1 MNIISTFYIS
11 KYSSHLDIARSKEIE
26 QCLCNNITSPFIEKI
41 HLFVDDIDAFIRL
54 NEITNSDKIVIIE
67 IGKKP
72 KYSDFFN
79 YILNNVKNKIC
90 MITNADIFLHE
101 TNQPLIEKL
110 KENKMMFA
118 LSRYEYD
125 MTHPMIDN
133 YGGSHDAYIF
143 NSKYLNETMKHTQN
157 YQNFPGIESHIIKT
171 FCDNGFKVFNPCN
184 QIKIVHLHKT
194 ELRNYGTWIGL
205 HKCGDFD
212 FHKKSCWWV
221 PPIVL

>member
-1 MNIISTFYIS
+1 
-11 KYSSHLDIARSKEIE
+11 
-26 QCLCNNITSPFIEKI
+26 
-41 HLFVDDIDAFIRL
+41 
-54 NEITNSDKIVIIE
+54 
-67 IGKKP
+67 
-72 KYSDFFN
+72 
-79 YILNNVKNKIC
+79 

-157 YQNFPGIESHIIKT
+157 YQNFPGIESQIIKT
-171 FCDNGFKVFNPCN
+171 FCDNNNDFLNN
-184 QIKIVHLHKT
+184 ISIKELGTGNVHLEEMDDVHLHKT
-194 ELRNYGTWIGL
+194 ELRNYGKWIGL